1 VLESFPL
8 PCWCGFADL
17 QDFAPG
23 YRQCSRCRTLLSEG
37 RVRRRYDK
45 VEDEEEDFY
54 GRNYWF
60 EHQRDQLGLP
70 DLRTRAHT
78 DFIDRYPHWLR
89 LVYDLGLSSGKALE
103 LGCGHGGFVY
113 LLRQAGFDAA
123 GLELSPWLAD
133 FARRHY
139 EIPVFVGQLSHQ
151 KIDPRTY
158 DLVLAFDVLEH
169 LEDPL
174 GTLQLCRKV
183 LKGDGRILLQTPLIP
198 AGASYEALRTS
209 DHPFLKMLMPDEHLF
224 LFPAPALRALLDAA
238 GYAAITEQPSA
249 FPQHD
254 ITLSAAAGPSGTRS
268 QAKPEPPPVAAALIT
283 LFDTNRALHE
293 HCRAREHDADARL
306 QLLHEAES
314 RLIEL
319 EREASDRLALLEQ
332 AGSKLIQ
339 LERDASSRLALL
351 EQAGSRLIQLE
362 RDASARLALLQE
374 AGSRLIQLERD
385 ASARL
390 ALLEQAGSRLIQL
403 ERDASDR
410 LALLEQAGSKLI
422 QLERDASDRLALL
435 GKADVELR
443 EQISRRQ
450 ESEQALQE
458 QIILRNESEQAYAL
472 ASEQWRMLVIGTCN
486 QCLDNLKGL
495 SSRGPLAVLGW
506 LTGRQRK
513 HRDLLAATA
522 EVDELVRLIPAIRQ
536 SLERTILAEQRRL
549 AIEGKGGQH
558 DDGTDLP
565 GGLPNTA
572 LTPEVL
578 RAHLDAV
585 EKLAVRLVFL
595 RGLLAR
601 EANTSLHRQT
611 CTQGGIAARE

>member
-1 VLESFPL
+1 MLESFPL

-339 LERDASSRLALL
+339 LERDAS
-351 EQAGSRLIQLE
+351 
-362 RDASARLALLQE
+362 
-374 AGSRLIQLERD
+374 
-385 ASARL
+385 
-390 ALLEQAGSRLIQL
+390 
-403 ERDASDR
+403 
-410 LALLEQAGSKLI
+410 
-422 QLERDASDRLALL
+422 DRLALL